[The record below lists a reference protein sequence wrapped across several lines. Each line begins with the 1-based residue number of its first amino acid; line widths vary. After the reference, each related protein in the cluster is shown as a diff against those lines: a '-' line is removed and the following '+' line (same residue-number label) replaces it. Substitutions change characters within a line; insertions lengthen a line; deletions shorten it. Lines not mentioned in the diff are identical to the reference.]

1 MRLKT
6 LEIKGFKSFA
16 DKTVINFSEDVIG
29 VVGSNGCGKSNVVD
43 AIKWVLGEQKT
54 SALRSDTMTNVIFNG
69 TKTRNAAGLA
79 EVALIFEND
88 KNILPKEYTD
98 VAIKR
103 VLYKDG
109 TGEYY
114 LNNVKC
120 RLKDIQT
127 LLADTGV
134 SSDSYAIIALSMVD
148 DLLADKDNARLGLFE
163 QAAGVSKYKI
173 RKKETLNKLKTVDED
188 LARVEDLLAEIE
200 KNLLSL
206 EKQAARTQKYLDLKN
221 NYKNNSI
228 AFGQQQAAKYNL
240 DYQQI
245 NGLFIQEKKQIEDN
259 EILAQ
264 RLEMDLE
271 TAKSTNSQEEQLLN
285 EAQKQLSQ
293 LIGRI
298 KAKENELK
306 ITAQKQE
313 FAAESVQKLTAQ
325 LREAQQKIEKLQ
337 QTILNQQANLN
348 RENSRENELSI
359 GLKNAQNELN
369 ESRELH
375 SQRKTGLDAQI
386 KANASLQNQLFE
398 IEKQAVSLEAK
409 TEQAQQSIQQTS
421 DLIAQKQL
429 ENTHIAA
436 ELGEKQ
442 AQILSSTAE
451 IQLLQSKEN
460 SRKETLESTYAGL
473 EICKENL
480 AECNRVFDAKEN
492 EQKLLKGLV
501 ESLEGFSESVK
512 FLSKQSQWAAKAVLF
527 SDLIF
532 CQADYRV
539 AVENYL
545 DAYLSYYVVADI
557 AEAVAAIRLLD
568 EHKKGKANF
577 FILSQVVDIPYNL
590 AAQGEE
596 VAAIKVVSTAE
607 KYQPL
612 LNNLLANVVL
622 IPAKTTIDEP
632 NPAKIYLSQDG
643 KFSQR
648 AYHLRGGSVGAFEGK
663 KIGRKKNLELL
674 ETELITI
681 QSDKNNLKAQKE
693 QLLAKAQ
700 TLKTNSYEKEIHKLE
715 QKNREWQQAAAV
727 IQSKIENFEAQ
738 INDYQLSIQA
748 QTAKKTN
755 NEALLSALNQNLYQ
769 KKNELASQKANFEQQ
784 ETDYKQVAELL
795 AQKSATF
802 NQNNIEL
809 LKQQNRA
816 ATLRQELEFAQQQI
830 AETQTMVENSQLS
843 LQNLR
848 QEIANLDTQ
857 QAREER
863 ELQESQKARH
873 QAQDNLEELDKKY
886 FQLRAQLHEIE
897 EQIRANSKKYQLSLQ
912 IANQLE
918 LRQSELKMQLN
929 AISERLKVE
938 FEYDMETE
946 TAAEQSQDN
955 STTEEELGERLNK
968 LRQKVQNF
976 GAVNYMAIEAYQET
990 KTRYDFINGQKND
1003 LVTAKQT
1010 LLNTLQEVESVAI
1023 KLFMEA
1029 FSQVR
1034 VHFIGVFRS
1043 LFDEDDTCDL
1053 ILTDVQNPLESK
1065 IEIIARPKGKKP
1077 LSINQLSGGEKT
1089 LTATALLFAL
1099 YLLKPAPFCVFDE
1112 VDAPLDDANIAK
1124 FNHIIR
1130 DFASRSQFIIVT
1142 HNKKTMETVNILYG
1156 VTMVQGVSRV
1166 VPVDFRHF

>member
-54 SALRSDTMTNVIFNG
+54 SALRSESMTNVIFNG

-88 KNILPKEYTD
+88 KHILPSEYTD

-103 VLYKDG
+103 ILYKDG

-127 LLADTGV
+127 LLSDTGV

-173 RKKETLNKLKTVDED
+173 RKKETLNKLKIVDED
-188 LARVEDLLAEIE
+188 LSRVEDLLSEIE
-200 KNLLSL
+200 KNLHAL
-206 EKQAARTQKYLDLKN
+206 EKQAARTQKYVDLKN
-221 NYKNNSI
+221 NYKNVSI
-228 AFGQQQAAKYNL
+228 AFGQKQSQKYAV
-240 DYQQI
+240 DYQQV
-245 NGLFIQEKKQIEDN
+245 NELLAQEKNLIQQSE
-259 EILAQ
+259 ELAQ
-264 RLEMDLE
+264 TLDNKLQ
-271 TAKSTNSQEEQLLN
+271 TCKNNNLIEEQILS
-285 EAQKQLSQ
+285 EAQKQLGN

-298 KAKENELK
+298 KGKENELK
-306 ITAQKQE
+306 ITAQKLL
-313 FAAESVQKLTAQ
+313 FNSESVQKIQVQLSAAQ
-325 LREAQQKIEKLQ
+325 EKLAKIQNGISLQ
-337 QTILNQQANLN
+337 QNSLNYEQTQAQVLDNA
-348 RENSRENELSI
+348 
-359 GLKNAQNELN
+359 LKAAQEELN
-369 ESRELH
+369 SSRQLH
-375 SQRKTGLDAQI
+375 SQTKTGLDAHI
-386 KANASLQNQLFE
+386 KANAALQNELFE
-398 IEKQAVSLEAK
+398 LEKQALLLQSK
-409 TEQAQQSIQQTS
+409 TEQAQQSIQQINQ
-421 DLIAQKQL
+421 LIAQKGSENAKLGSELAQIEAKIQTTATEMQILQGRETHRKESL
-429 ENTHIAA
+429 ETAYA
-436 ELGEKQ
+436 EL
-442 AQILSSTAE
+442 
-451 IQLLQSKEN
+451 
-460 SRKETLESTYAGL
+460 ET
-473 EICKENL
+473 CKEQL
-480 AECNRVFDAKEN
+480 AQCNRSFDAKEN
-492 EQKLLKGLV
+492 EHKLLKSLV

-512 FLSKQSQWAAKAVLF
+512 FLSKQSQWVEKAVLF

-532 CQADYRV
+532 CEAEYRV
-539 AVENYL
+539 AIENYL

-557 AEAVAAIRLLD
+557 EEAVAAIRMLD

-577 FILSQVVDIPYNL
+577 FILSQVVDIQTRTNTE
-590 AAQGEE
+590 AGEIE
-596 VAAIKVVSTAE
+596 AIQVVKTGE
-607 KYQPL
+607 KYQHL

-622 IPAKTTIDEP
+622 IKDEKAII
-632 NPAKIYLSQDG
+632 NPQPQKVYLSQDG

-674 ETELITI
+674 ETEL
-681 QSDKNNLKAQKE
+681 SELQKE
-693 QLLAKAQ
+693 KNGLKQQKERLLDKAQ
-700 TLKTNSYEKEIHKLE
+700 TLKSTSHEKEIAKLE
-715 QKNREWQQAAAV
+715 QQQNEQQKQAAIHKA
-727 IQSKIENFEAQ
+727 KIENYQSQ
-738 INDYQLSIQA
+738 ISDYQLSIQTHR
-748 QTAKKTN
+748 QKKGE
-755 NEALLSALNQNLYQ
+755 NEQLLQNLS
-769 KKNELASQKANFEQQ
+769 EH
-784 ETDYKQVAELL
+784 L
-795 AQKSATF
+795 AQKGENYVQKKSAFEQEETQF
-802 NQNNIEL
+802 KQIADLLSQKSALYNQKHVDL
-809 LKQQNRA
+809 LKQQNRVSS
-816 ATLRQELEFAQQQI
+816 LQQELEFSQQQI
-830 AETQTMVENSQLS
+830 SETEQVLASSSLS
-843 LQNLR
+843 LQNLQQEAHQLQQQQEKETQELQNWQQMR
-848 QEIANLDTQ
+848 QQSQLNLD
-857 QAREER
+857 
-863 ELQESQKARH
+863 
-873 QAQDNLEELDKKY
+873 ELDKKY
-886 FQLRAQLHEIE
+886 FQLRGELNDIE
-897 EQIRANSKKYQLSLQ
+897 DQIRANTKKYQHSLQ

-918 LRQSELKMQLN
+918 LRQNELKMQLA
-929 AISERLKVE
+929 AIAERLKVE
-938 FEYDMETE
+938 FEHQLDPNEPIASE
-946 TAAEQSQDN
+946 NALS
-955 STTEEELGERLNK
+955 EEELADKMNK

-990 KTRYDFINGQKND
+990 KTRYDFINGQKTD
-1003 LVTAKQT
+1003 LVAAKQA
-1010 LLNTLQEVESVAI
+1010 LLSTLQEVEAVAV

-1029 FSQVR
+1029 FTQVR
-1034 VHFIGVFRS
+1034 THFISVFRS
-1043 LFDEDDTCDL
+1043 LFEEDDTCDL

-1130 DFASRSQFIIVT
+1130 DFSTRSQFIIVT
-1142 HNKKTMETVNILYG
+1142 HNKKTMERVNILYG